1 MSQEILNELEQDC
14 LQELVNMSYGKATAR
29 IAEVLNAFAT
39 MKVPFISVLSKDE
52 LYDRLKGACT
62 QSSKCYLMMQLF
74 KGEFDGEAIF
84 FLSEDSALNLV
95 DHLKESDE
103 ENNVKDVVMELTN
116 MVTSSLV
123 GEFAKLLGAE
133 VFFDEPVVEVLCLK
147 TPCEVLKVKY
157 DYIMLIN
164 TVMEFEEQNIH
175 GEVYLMMHEKTF
187 KWLKSS
193 LSPLVEKFYG

>member
-1 MSQEILNELEQDC
+1 MPKELLSELEQDC

-29 IAEVLNAFAT
+29 IAQVLNAFAT
-39 MKVPFISVLSKDE
+39 MKVPFINVLSKNE
-52 LYDRLKGACT
+52 LYKRLEGACT
-62 QSSKCYLMMQLF
+62 HSNKCYLMMQLF

-84 FLSEDSALNLV
+84 FLSEKSAMNLV
-95 DHLKESDE
+95 AHLKESDE
-103 ENNVKDVVMELTN
+103 EDNIKDIVMELTN

-123 GEFAKLLGAE
+123 SEFAKLLNTE

-147 TPCEVLKVKY
+147 SPCEALKVQY

-193 LSPLVEKFYG
+193 LSHLVEKFYG